1 MKEKEK
7 FVIQGLGGAR
17 TLSGEISVNGAK
29 NDVLKVMSAS
39 LLFADEIKI
48 KNVPDI
54 EDVLRMEELLEA
66 LGTEMKKTKDTRSF
80 SWKKISS
87 EVPADISKR
96 FRASIVVSGPLL
108 ARTGKVSFP
117 HPGGCVIGARPI
129 DLFIEGFKKMG
140 AIIKEDDKGYSV
152 IAKNGLTGAN
162 IFFRNQSVGATE
174 TFMMAGVLAKGKT
187 ILENCA
193 MEPEIQNLANFLVK
207 CGAKIKG
214 IGSTTMEITGGKL
227 LQAKGK
233 AYATLP
239 DRLETGSF
247 LLLGALAAKDLT
259 IKNCE
264 PLHVK
269 SLIEALQYSGVV
281 LDVGKNSIR
290 VRGDK
295 YEIASLRAVNIKTH
309 EYPGFP
315 TDLQSPM
322 TVYLTQV
329 EGESVVFETI
339 FEGRLS
345 YIYELVRM
353 GANITMW
360 DANRAMV
367 KGPTSLKG
375 KWLES
380 PDIRTGYAFV
390 IAGIIAKG
398 ETVIHNVYYIDRGYA
413 NIEGRLKKI
422 GVSIL
427 RAPVNI

>member
-1 MKEKEK
+1 MSDKEKLI
-7 FVIQGLGGAR
+7 IQGLGGDK
-17 TLSGEISVNGAK
+17 TLHGEISVNGAK
-29 NDVLKVMSAS
+29 NDVLKAMAAA
-39 LLFADEIKI
+39 LLFSDAVKI

-54 EDVLRMEELLEA
+54 EDVLRMEELLLA
-66 LGTEMKKTKDTRSF
+66 LGVKMEKSKNERVFESG
-80 SWKKISS
+80 KISS
-87 EVPADISKR
+87 EVPAEISKR

-108 ARTGKVSFP
+108 ARTGKVFFP

-129 DLFIEGFKKMG
+129 DLFLEGFKKMG
-140 AIIKEDDKGYSV
+140 ATVEESKDGYAVVAKSGLKG
-152 IAKNGLTGAN
+152 AE

-174 TFMMAGVLAKGKT
+174 TFMMAAVLATGKT
-187 ILENCA
+187 VLENCA
-193 MEPEIQNLANFLVK
+193 MEPEIQNLALYLVL

-214 IGSTTMEITGGKL
+214 IGTTTMEIQGGAL
-227 LQAKGK
+227 LKAKGK
-233 AYATLP
+233 SYQTLP

-264 PLHVK
+264 PEHVR
-269 SLIEALQYSGVV
+269 SLIEMLRYSGVV
-281 LDVGKNSIR
+281 LEVGKKSIR
-290 VRGDK
+290 VLGEK
-295 YEIASLRAVNIKTH
+295 YKNEDLKAVSFKTH

-322 TVYLTQV
+322 VVYLTQAK
-329 EGESVVFETI
+329 GESVVFETI

-360 DANRAMV
+360 DANRAEV
-367 KGPTSLKG
+367 KGPTPLKG

-390 IAGIIAKG
+390 IAGIIAQG

-413 NIEGRLKKI
+413 KIEERLQKI
-422 GVSIL
+422 GVRITREL
-427 RAPVNI
+427 TAD